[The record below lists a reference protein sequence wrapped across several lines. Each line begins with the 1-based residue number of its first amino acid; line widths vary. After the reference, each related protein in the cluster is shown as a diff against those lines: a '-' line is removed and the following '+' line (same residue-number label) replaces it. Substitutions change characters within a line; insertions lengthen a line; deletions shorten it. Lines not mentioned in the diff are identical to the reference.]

1 MSRDWMPVEQ
11 YAVDKQF
18 KEERGAGL
26 RDAVITYRTPDG
38 KELPMRNEKMR
49 EQFPELE
56 FLWSESKAIFEK
68 YQDNKVVL
76 SILNELEEAL
86 RDAEKTFDETKRV
99 PEGKGFWMLDT
110 DEFAQL
116 PLNEVVGEWFNGNLD
131 SSFYYNEWNNQ
142 MLGDFVKIKIS
153 EALNAAKEEKMYKR
167 RWKPSKTAMKEFSDK
182 MQEID
187 EFCAANG
194 IVQSRLSD
202 SYYFEL
208 NGQKYR
214 VSNHSVEASNS
225 AAYDDFTYEKKR
237 EVYHKNGREEDTIYI
252 HAGKTRIIEIYT
264 DLKNGYELDGRGNR
278 KEKPMPKSKRKEE
291 YER

>member
-76 SILNELEEAL
+76 SILDELEEAL

-110 DEFAQL
+110 DELAQL

-153 EALNAAKEEKMYKR
+153 EALKAAKE
-167 RWKPSKTAMKEFSDK
+167 

-202 SYYFEL
+202 SYYFEI